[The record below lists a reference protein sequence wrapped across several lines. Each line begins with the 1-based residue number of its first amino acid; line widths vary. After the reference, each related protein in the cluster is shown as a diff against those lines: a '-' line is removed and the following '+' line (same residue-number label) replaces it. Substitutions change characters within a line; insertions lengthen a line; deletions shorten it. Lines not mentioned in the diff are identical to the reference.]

1 LKIYAHRA
9 FQDRDELFLG
19 EVAGKLRML
28 VTAHGQRPLLLDLM
42 DELGV
47 NVRFKLDLPPVQD
60 PDYDKEITLRHYMR
74 RTALGVATGS
84 GFRMLNHSQFVCDWA
99 NQYGTAHEGA
109 AVGPAG
115 DTPTSVRKKSRT
127 SAWRPV
133 FYTAALVKGAG
144 APGARDQVA
153 PQKALGKD
161 RCA

>member
-1 LKIYAHRA
+1 MNEGAGGRPPGLPD
-9 FQDRDELFLG
+9 Q
-19 EVAGKLRML
+19 VAVDKSI
-28 VTAHGQRPLLLDLM
+28 D
-42 DELGV
+42 
-47 NVRFKLDLPPVQD
+47 VRFKLDLPPVQD

-127 SAWRPV
+127 LA
-133 FYTAALVKGAG
+133 
-144 APGARDQVA
+144 
-153 PQKALGKD
+153 
-161 RCA
+161 